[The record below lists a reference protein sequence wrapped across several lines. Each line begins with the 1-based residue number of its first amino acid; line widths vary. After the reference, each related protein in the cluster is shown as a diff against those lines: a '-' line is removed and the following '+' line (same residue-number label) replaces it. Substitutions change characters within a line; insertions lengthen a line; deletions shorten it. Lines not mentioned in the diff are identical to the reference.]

1 MTKKKVNKNSKIK
14 QIVMKYVAI
23 LINILYFLTILYN
36 FLRKLPTGLKVRVKN
51 RVATLLGKI
60 ANPSEQKL
68 A

>member
-36 FLRKLPTGLKVRVKN
+36 FLRKLPTRLKVRVKN